1 MLLLLGD
8 GGHADVVSDAVGQE
22 IAARVV
28 APGEVPTSGS
38 HIDESEALGYDTSSY
53 EILNGIGF
61 LGGVN
66 IRRQV
71 YQLFV
76 EAGFRFRTVIDRSSM
91 VRDGVELGNGA
102 QVLVGAI
109 LNTGSRVGKNS
120 IINSAAVV
128 EHHVRIGAHSHVAP
142 NATLCGEASIGD
154 SVMIGAGAI
163 VLPGVSLPAGTVVGA
178 GAVVTRSW
186 PTAEVLVGIPAHPVS
201 KSGPR

>member
-8 GGHADVVSDAVGQE
+8 GGHADVLSDAVGQG
-22 IAARVV
+22 IVARVI
-28 APGEVPTSGS
+28 APGEVPPSGS
-38 HIDESEALGYDTSSY
+38 YIEESEALGYDTSSC

-66 IRRQV
+66 VRRQV

-76 EAGFRFRTVIDRSSM
+76 EGGFRFRTVIDRSSI
-91 VRDGVELGNGA
+91 VRGGVELGNGA

-109 LNTGSRVGKNS
+109 LNTGSQVGQNS

-128 EHHVRIGAHSHVAP
+128 EHHVRVGAHSHVAP

-154 SVMIGAGAI
+154 SVMIGAGSV

-186 PTAEVLVGIPAHPVS
+186 PTAEVLVGIPAHPIP
-201 KSGPR
+201 KTGPQ